1 MTIPNCISLFRIFL
15 VPCFAWVLL
24 TASLPEDFT
33 LAAVLLVVSAV
44 SDLLDGWIARR
55 FHMTSKLGKILDP
68 AADKLTLFGVYVC
81 MWARYPGFWPLYSL
95 FIAKELLMAA
105 ASVLI
110 LRRNHEIE
118 ASHWFGKLYTLV
130 FYVVSVIS
138 VLDTRPVSLLRLG
151 LWWGMSLF
159 TIGCFALYI
168 PVFVRQW
175 QSQNDSEPL
184 GQS

>member
-1 MTIPNCISLFRIFL
+1 MTIPNCISLFRIVL
-15 VPCFAWVLL
+15 VPCFAWIFL
-24 TASLPEDFT
+24 TAEQPEEFA
-33 LAAVLLVVSAV
+33 LAAVLLVVSRI

-68 AADKLTLFGVYVC
+68 AADKLTLFGVFVC
-81 MWARYPGFWPLYSL
+81 MWIRYPKFWPLYAL
-95 FIAKELLMAA
+95 FISKEVLMAA
-105 ASVLI
+105 ASMLI

-118 ASHWFGKLYTLV
+118 ASRWFGKLYTLI
-130 FYVVSVIS
+130 FYVVSVLS

-175 QSQNDSEPL
+175 KSERDSELL
-184 GQS
+184 GQ